1 MVHYVSINW
10 IGADGPGLY
19 KTMPKHNTKVLAIDP
34 GTREMGVALL
44 ERFGVS
50 GSSYPENGGKLV
62 YHGVKV
68 IPIEKSPNEKLK
80 EGREIIHRLIRDY
93 KPNVLVVERSFFAN
107 NRTASLLHV
116 FINEIKAIGKR
127 KGLKVISY
135 APSTVRK
142 FITGNGRAS
151 KKELSTVIV
160 SKYPELKVY
169 MSQDR
174 AWKDQYHQNMF
185 DAVALGLMAL
195 SPKLIVYG
203 EMKRHNN

>member
-1 MVHYVSINW
+1 MS
-10 IGADGPGLY
+10 
-19 KTMPKHNTKVLAIDP
+19 KHNTKILAIDP
-34 GTREMGVALL
+34 GTREMGIALL

-50 GSSYPENGGKLV
+50 GSSDPENGGKLV

-68 IPIEKSPNEKLK
+68 IPNEKSPNEKLK
-80 EGREIIHRLIRDY
+80 EGREIILRLIKDF
-93 KPNVLVVERSFFAN
+93 KPDILIVERSFFAN

-116 FINEIKAIGKR
+116 FINEIKTIGKR
-127 KGLKVISY
+127 KGIKVMSY

-169 MSQDR
+169 LSQDK
-174 AWKDQYHQNMF
+174 AWKELYHQNMF
-185 DAVALGLMAL
+185 DAIALGLMAL
-195 SPKLIVYG
+195 SMKARVSIGLIHYRG
-203 EMKRHNN
+203 